1 MLNVKELIHYKSS
14 TTAVFLG
21 SGRSINFIA
30 PEGWEKI
37 KGCDIWTVNN
47 WIYHPF
53 IVPDFYHIEVKH
65 YNYKLMQRRI
75 REKIV
80 SYRNVKFIFPRNK
93 RIKVDSKRLPLHEVV
108 PNGMFKFDY
117 YLEPRDPRRTDSPFH
132 AKYKMREDRLTKSYD
147 MSITAVFELM
157 FKLGYLRIVTFGID
171 LKDSY
176 YFWSDGNPCYG
187 EVHHLTNKAHENKP
201 PEEPHATHKIKDFL
215 VDFDRRWM
223 RKNGEG
229 IFVVHMSTLLYPEIE
244 YMPVMEL

>member
-80 SYRNVKFIFPRNK
+80 S
-93 RIKVDSKRLPLHEVV
+93 
-108 PNGMFKFDY
+108 
-117 YLEPRDPRRTDSPFH
+117 
-132 AKYKMREDRLTKSYD
+132 
-147 MSITAVFELM
+147 
-157 FKLGYLRIVTFGID
+157 
-171 LKDSY
+171 
-176 YFWSDGNPCYG
+176 
-187 EVHHLTNKAHENKP
+187 
-201 PEEPHATHKIKDFL
+201 
-215 VDFDRRWM
+215 
-223 RKNGEG
+223 
-229 IFVVHMSTLLYPEIE
+229 
-244 YMPVMEL
+244 